1 MSKAYKDYLG
11 GSLNPKKAIT
21 KIKYDIE
28 FMREHPTYFKPD
40 GFICFEG
47 IQGGGKTSSAVEYV
61 HRLALEYP
69 KAWICTNIHINFPDW
84 DGKIIPYVDYKQI
97 ENLDNGYDGIILLLD
112 EIQILFNSL
121 ESAKIDPSWFTI
133 ISQQRKRRLHVVGTA
148 QNFSR
153 IAKCWREQATAC
165 ICCKQYFGIIQYR
178 GVVDLQKVETDE
190 NGEVTKFP
198 VTDAYWSFVDSA
210 IFGYYDTWQKIGR
223 KESGKHVNSRR
234 KPDVGISNS
243 VVCTDSTVN

>member
-11 GSLNPKKAIT
+11 GSLNPKKAVE
-21 KIKYDIE
+21 KIKCDIE

-40 GFICFEG
+40 GFVCFEG
-47 IQGGGKTSSAVEYV
+47 VQGGGKTSSAVEYT

-69 KAWICTNIHINFPDW
+69 NAWICTNIVLNFPDC
-84 DGKIIPYVDYKQI
+84 DNKIIPYVDYRQVQA
-97 ENLDNGYDGIILLLD
+97 LDNGFDGIILLID

-165 ICCKQYFGIIQYR
+165 IRCVQYFGIIQYR
-178 GVVDLQKVETDE
+178 GLWDLQKVELDE
-190 NGEVTKFP
+190 NDNVIKAP
-198 VTDAYWSFVDSA
+198 VSENYWSFIDAV
-210 IFGYYDTWQKIGR
+210 IFTMYDTWQKIDR
-223 KESGKHVNSRR
+223 KESDKYVNCR
-234 KPDVGISNS
+234 
-243 VVCTDSTVN
+243 C

>member
-11 GSLNPKKAIT
+11 GSLNPKKAIE
-21 KIKYDIE
+21 KIKADIE
-28 FMREHPTYFKPD
+28 FLREHPTYFKPD

-47 IQGGGKTSSAVEYV
+47 VQGGGKTSSAVEYV

-69 KAWICTNIHINFPDW
+69 KAWICTNIYLDFPDC
-84 DGKIIPYVDYKQI
+84 DNKIIPYVDYRQVQS
-97 ENLDNGYDGIILLLD
+97 LDNGFDGIILLID

-165 ICCKQYFGIIQYR
+165 IKCVQYFGIIQYR
-178 GVVDLQKVETDE
+178 GLWDLQKVELDE
-190 NGEVTKFP
+190 NENVIKAP
-198 VTDAYWSFVDSA
+198 VSEMYWGFIDSA
-210 IFGYYDTWQKIGR
+210 VFRMYDTWQKIDR
-223 KESGKHVNSRR
+223 KGKKKHEHSRC
-234 KPDVGISNS
+234 KSNA
-243 VVCTDSTVN
+243 VLHDSTMCADGARD